1 MRKHNFTAGPAILP
15 QSVLEQAAAAI
26 KNFAGTGL
34 SLLEVSHRDKEFDAV
49 MAEARELAKKVYGL
63 GDDYEALYLQGGAS
77 TQFCMVPY
85 NFLPE
90 NGTAGYT
97 DTGEWASKAIKEAKL
112 FGNVNVLGSSKDS
125 KFTFI
130 PKGYTIPSDAAY
142 FHCTSNNTIYGT
154 QMHEFPD
161 TGNVPL
167 ICDMSSDL
175 YSRVIDAN
183 KFDLIYGGAQKNL
196 GPAGACLVLVKK
208 SLLDRT
214 VDRKIPS
221 MLDYRVHVKGGSM
234 YNTPPV
240 FATYV
245 CMLTLRWI
253 ISEGGLPVIEGRNRA
268 KAALLYSEIDS
279 NPMFNPVC
287 KTEDRSLMNVTFTI
301 AHPELEQPFLD
312 AAKEA
317 SMVGIKGHRSV
328 GGFRASLYNALTLES
343 VQALVDV
350 MRDFGQKNG

>member
-1 MRKHNFTAGPAILP
+1 MKKHNFSAGPAILP

-26 KNFAGTGL
+26 RDFAGTGL

-49 MAEARELAKKVYGL
+49 MAEARELAKKTYGL
-63 GDDYEALYLQGGAS
+63 GDDYEALFLQGGAS
-77 TQFCMVPY
+77 TQFCMVPF
-85 NFLPE
+85 NFLPD
-90 NGTAGYT
+90 NDTAAYT

-112 FGNVNVLGSSKDS
+112 FGNVNVLGSSKES
-125 KFTFI
+125 NYTFI
-130 PKGYTIPSDAAY
+130 PKGYTVPNDAAY

-161 TGNVPL
+161 TAGVPL

-183 KFDLIYGGAQKNL
+183 RFDLIYGGAQKNL
-196 GPAGACLVLVKK
+196 GPAGATLVLVKK
-208 SLLDRT
+208 SLLDKT

-221 MLDYRVHVKGGSM
+221 MLDYRVHIKGGSM

-245 CMLTLRWI
+245 CLLTLRWI
-253 ISEGGLPVIEGRNRA
+253 ESQGGLAAVEKMNRE
-268 KAALLYSEIDS
+268 KAALLYNEIDS
-279 NPMFNPVC
+279 NPLFNPVC
-287 KTEDRSLMNVTFTI
+287 KVEDRSFMNVTFTI
-301 AHPELEQPFLD
+301 AKPELEEGFLA
-312 AAKEA
+312 AAKTA
-317 SMVGIKGHRSV
+317 SLVGIKGHRSV

-350 MRDFGQKNG
+350 MKDFAQKNG